1 MKKSFFHILFYFL
14 CISVIPEKLYGQQFF
29 YRLYNM
35 NDGLPGTQIYNA
47 YEDTN
52 GYLWVSGKEGISR
65 FDGRQFVN
73 YSITEGLHSLATKN
87 IFQDFKMRLW
97 VSTRAGM
104 AQFINGRFVTFP
116 TNDKQTNPYVF
127 KVIETKEKKIWA
139 LTGKGVYEFA
149 GSEWKKIPLYPGF
162 ENKSCRD
169 IIETNGNLFV
179 NDGSVIACRTIN
191 HQWELLSTDKKYG
204 TLFNKMILQKNTI
217 WVSTLKNIY
226 RISDHQLKP
235 FYKKAIDSSGYFFDY
250 FFDSKNRLWLAG
262 SGFLKVSKPGDWQH
276 FTQVGNQYNYAGVYE
291 DSYKNIW
298 VGTNDG
304 LIKIKD
310 VPYINIGAGSP
321 AKPDGIYNI
330 IALRQ
335 GGIIVSS
342 GTKDGMMIYSNN
354 KFTRILPPATPTDS
368 NYYKDPVDAYTYDQ
382 NNNLWIA
389 TRFDKLLLFDGKKLT
404 DFSSLL
410 HLSPTRNVNDMEYI
424 KNRNKVFICGDSTL
438 LVGDHSLFSPFIPRN
453 TPLPSGNPLI
463 IHLLQNGLLFLY
475 IEGRGAYGIDSAN
488 NLFSLNKA
496 MQINA
501 VNKEIKTDIF
511 FYEGN
516 DEYFWISFPGL
527 GLYEYE
533 YTKNKLPFLKNHF
546 DVNNGLQS
554 DHVMGIT
561 GDGQNRIWVATN
573 KGIDILQ
580 LTKNK
585 VWEVFNFA
593 KTEQLG
599 VKQSEFEK
607 LVTDPQGDVWF
618 SSPANIFRFDVDS
631 ISLNKEIPRV
641 IIEKVSLAFKET
653 NWSNLADSL
662 YSYYQLPWQPEL
674 HYNQNSLGISFN
686 ATDLSI
692 ASSNPEYSYRLLPLD
707 TSWSTPSESKFVSF
721 AELPPGKYQFMV
733 KAKDRASG
741 WSSPA
746 LFSFT
751 IRLPFWNQW
760 WFRLAVIALAA
771 FIIINIFKARVR
783 RIRNEAY
790 VENQL
795 KEMEMKALKAQM
807 NPHFVFNAI
816 NSIQALV
823 ASDKKMEGI
832 HYIGSFS
839 RLMRQVFDNSENNVI
854 SLDKEL
860 ETVGLYIQLETLRLN
875 MQLDYTKNIPDNVVP
890 EYEKIPPLILQ
901 PFIENAL
908 WHGLSNREGRK
919 KVAIHVSIKDQWLL
933 CDITD
938 NGIGRAKAK
947 ELKEKS
953 TTIHLSKAIDITRKR
968 LIDFND
974 TAFFTPI
981 EFTDLF
987 DMENNP
993 CGTKVTVRI
1002 KRKLADSSFSFTKSK

>member
-1 MKKSFFHILFYFL
+1 MKKLFFHILFYFL
-14 CISVIPEKLYGQQFF
+14 CVSVLPGKLYAQQFF
-29 YRLYNM
+29 YRLFNM

-52 GYLWVSGKEGISR
+52 GYLWVCGKEGISR

-73 YSITEGLHSLATKN
+73 YSITEGLSSLITYN
-87 IFQDFKMRLW
+87 ILEDSKMRIW
-97 VSTRAGM
+97 VSTTAGM

-139 LTGKGVYEFA
+139 LTGKGVYEFT
-149 GSEWKKIPLYPGF
+149 GTEWKKVSLYPGF
-162 ENKSCRD
+162 ENHSCRD
-169 IIETNGNLFV
+169 IIETNGNLYV
-179 NDGSVIACRTIN
+179 NYSNAIYCRNIN
-191 HQWELLSTDKKYG
+191 HQWQLISTNQNYG
-204 TLFNKMILQKNTI
+204 SLFNKMTLHENTI
-217 WVSTLKNIY
+217 WVSTLKNIF
-226 RISDHQLKP
+226 RISDYQLKP
-235 FYKKAIDSSGYFFDY
+235 LYNKAIDTSGYFFDY
-250 FFDSKNRLWLAG
+250 FIDSKNRLWLAG
-262 SGFLKVSKPGDWQH
+262 DGFIKVSTPGDFQH
-276 FTQVGNQYNYAGVYE
+276 FIQVGKQYDYSNIYE
-291 DSYKNIW
+291 DSDKNIW
-298 VGTNDG
+298 VGSNDG
-304 LIKIKD
+304 LIKLKD
-310 VPYINIGAGSP
+310 VSYTNIGGGSP
-321 AKPDGIYNI
+321 VKPDGIYNI
-330 IALRQ
+330 ITLHQ

-342 GTKDGMMIYSNN
+342 GTKDGMMIYENN
-354 KFTRILPPATPTDS
+354 KFKRILPPAIPPDK

-382 NNNLWIA
+382 DNNLWIA

-404 DFSSLL
+404 DHSSLL
-410 HLSPTRNVNDMEYI
+410 HLSPTGNVYDMEYI
-424 KNRNKVFICGDSTL
+424 RNRNLIFICGDSNL
-438 LVGDHSLFSPFIPRN
+438 LVSNHSLFSPFIPRN
-453 TPLPSGNPLI
+453 TPLPIGNPLI
-463 IHLLQNGLLFLY
+463 IHLLENGLIFLY
-475 IEGRGAYGIDSAN
+475 IEGKGAYGIDSAN
-488 NLFSLNKA
+488 NLFSLNKS
-496 MQINA
+496 MHINE
-501 VNKEIKTDIF
+501 VNRENRIDIS

-516 DEYFWISFPGL
+516 DEHFWISFPGI

-554 DHVMGIT
+554 NHVMSIT

-580 LTKNK
+580 FTKNK

-599 VKQSEFEK
+599 VKQSDFEK
-607 LVTDPQGDVWF
+607 LVTDPQGNVWF

-631 ISLNKEIPRV
+631 IRLKKETPRV

-653 NWSNLADSL
+653 NWSNITDSL
-662 YSYYQLPWQPEL
+662 YSYYQLPWQPVL
-674 HYNQNSLGISFN
+674 HYNQNSLGITFN

-692 ASSNPEYSYRLLPLD
+692 ASSDPEYSYRLLPID
-707 TSWSTPSESKFVSF
+707 TAWSAPSKSKFVSF
-721 AELPPGKYQFMV
+721 AELPSGKYQFMV

-746 LFSFT
+746 LFNF
-751 IRLPFWNQW
+751 IINPAFWNQW
-760 WFRLAVIALAA
+760 WFRLVVIAFAA
-771 FIIINIFKARVR
+771 FIIINIFKARIR
-783 RIRNEAY
+783 RIRNEAF

-816 NSIQALV
+816 NSIQSLV

-832 HYIGSFS
+832 HYLGSFS

-860 ETVGLYIQLETLRLN
+860 ETVSLYIQLETLRLN
-875 MQLDYTKNIPDNVVP
+875 MQLDYTKNIPDNVIP

-901 PFIENAL
+901 PFVENAL
-908 WHGLSNREGRK
+908 WHGLSNKEGRK
-919 KVAIHVSIKDQWLL
+919 KVTIDVSIKDQWLN
-933 CDITD
+933 CDIID

-953 TTIHLSKAIDITRKR
+953 TTVHLSKAIDITRKR

-974 TAFFTPI
+974 DAFFTPI

-987 DMENNP
+987 DIENNP

-1002 KRKLADSSFSFTKSK
+1002 KRKIADSSFSFNKSK